1 MDTALSK
8 KFNIKEILRFTIPSV
23 IMMMFFSLYT
33 IVDGIFISNYVGTLA
48 LGALNIIFPFQCL
61 CIGLAIMIA
70 TGGSAIVA
78 RYLGENEN
86 EKAKSLFTLFVVF
99 EIFVA
104 ILMLLIGLVFQE
116 QIVYLLGAS
125 ELQKPFALE
134 YFRIYLSML
143 PFIFLQN
150 AFQTLFVTAGHPKL
164 GLFLIILAGITNI
177 GLDFVFLDLFS
188 MGISGAALGTV
199 IACMVP
205 SVTGLIYFSLN
216 RKGTLYFVKF
226 KIDFRN
232 IRGAMLNGSSEMI
245 TNLANAI
252 TTFLFNMQCMRFYSE
267 DGVSAITIILYF
279 QFLISAIYFG
289 YSTGIAP
296 VISYKYGS
304 NDKNQLKYIYSRSL
318 MIIIGISVIAFTA
331 SFGLI
336 YPVTSLFS
344 NNNDNVYNIVISNY
358 KYYAPSFLI
367 FGISVFASSFFTALG
382 NGIISGIISFSR
394 TFLFLSLSLILL
406 PLIFNEAGIWIS
418 VPVAEVIG
426 LIVSIICLFKYKNKY
441 LL

>member
-1 MDTALSK
+1 MNTALSK
-8 KFNIKEILRFTIPSV
+8 KFNIKEIFKFTIPSV

-33 IVDGIFISNYVGTLA
+33 IIDGIFISNYVGTIA

-86 EKAKSLFTLFVVF
+86 EKAKSLFTLFVCF

-104 ILMLLIGLVFQE
+104 LLMSLIGLIFQE
-116 QIVYLLGAS
+116 QIVFLLGAS
-125 ELQKPFALE
+125 DIQKPYALE
-134 YFRIYLSML
+134 YFRIYVSML

-177 GLDFVFLDLFS
+177 TLDFVFLDLFS
-188 MGISGAALGTV
+188 MGITGAALGTV
-199 IACMVP
+199 IACMIP
-205 SVTGLIYFSLN
+205 SVTGLIYFSFN
-216 RKGTLYFVKF
+216 RKGSLYFVKF
-226 KIDFRN
+226 SVDFRS
-232 IRGAMLNGSSEMI
+232 ISASMLNGSSEMI

-267 DGVSAITIILYF
+267 DGVAAITIILYF

-304 NDKNQLKYIYSRSL
+304 NDRKQLKYIFSRSL
-318 MIIIGISVIAFTA
+318 MIIIGISIIAFTS
-331 SFGLI
+331 SFVLI
-336 YPVTSLFS
+336 YPVTSLFAS
-344 NNNDNVYNIVISNY
+344 DNNNVYNIVINNY
-358 KYYAPSFLI
+358 KYYAPSLLI

-406 PLIFNEAGIWIS
+406 PLIFNEIGIWLS

-426 LIVSIICLFKYKNKY
+426 ILVAGTCLFKFKAKY
-441 LL
+441 LY